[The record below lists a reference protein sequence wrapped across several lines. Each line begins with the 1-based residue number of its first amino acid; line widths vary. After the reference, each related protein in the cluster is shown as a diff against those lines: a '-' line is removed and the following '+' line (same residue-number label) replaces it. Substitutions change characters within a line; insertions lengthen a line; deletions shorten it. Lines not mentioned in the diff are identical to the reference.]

1 MLFQPIAT
9 LFFLGLLSFLDV
21 KTHNIKGGGIPSAI
35 TSSFM
40 IYSFLF
46 YFMIGYPVVVTGI
59 IGILIAILLY
69 DLKLFSGMADLKV
82 MVAVSFAMPD
92 FFSVLMF
99 GMLLSFLSI
108 FYKLYLSKYI
118 KKKVIPFIPVFLISY
133 MGFMIFYYVI

>member
-1 MLFQPIAT
+1 MLFEPIAT
-9 LFFLGLLSFLDV
+9 LFFLSLLSFLDV
-21 KTHNIKGGGIPSAI
+21 KTYNIKGGGIPSAI
-35 TSSFM
+35 TSGFM
-40 IYSFLF
+40 IYSFLV
-46 YFMIGYPVVVTGI
+46 YFMIGFPVVVTGI

-108 FYKLYLSKYI
+108 FLQTLSIQIYKEE
-118 KKKVIPFIPVFLISY
+118 SY
-133 MGFMIFYYVI
+133 PIHSCIFN